1 MRIATVCILALS
13 TACTAPL
20 QVRGPSVDERTLL
33 RGDGAAA
40 GAEPLALLSH
50 EQAFGIDDNMRRFVA
65 GAVGA
70 SKDPRERL
78 VLLLTAMR
86 ERGFAE
92 LDYDDGVTGSARET
106 FYGGTANCLSFT
118 MLFVALAR
126 EAGLK
131 VRYQKVDVPP
141 EWSKNTE
148 LVVVRNHVN
157 ALVETGG
164 GRGYIVD
171 FNLED
176 ATEGYRR
183 WVVPDEYAES
193 LFYNNLAAEAL
204 IRKDYGLSLEYLREA
219 LRLAPDSES
228 SWSNLGMW
236 YLRRGNYE
244 YAEAAYLRALRA
256 SPGDPT
262 VLTNLVGLYGT
273 LGRDD
278 LVAEYR
284 QRIRAYQQNNP
295 YYHFAVAQ
303 TAFEEGR
310 FDTTLA
316 ELKHALRL
324 KSDEQ
329 EFYLLRARAY
339 RELGRASEAEQN
351 LARAKAL
358 EAPKRVRPASGAQ
371 IEHVSDESL

>member
-1 MRIATVCILALS
+1 MRILTFCLVVLL

-20 QVRGPSVDERTLL
+20 PLRGPLVDERTLL
-33 RGDGAAA
+33 SGDGAGTRHEAL
-40 GAEPLALLSH
+40 PLLSH
-50 EQAFGIDDNMRRFVA
+50 EQAFGIDDTMGRFV
-65 GAVGA
+65 GGTVDGHD
-70 SKDPRERL
+70 DPQERL
-78 VLLLTAMR
+78 TLLLEALK
-86 ERGFAE
+86 ERGFAS
-92 LDYDDGVTGSARET
+92 LDYDEGLTGSVRAT
-106 FYGGTANCLSFT
+106 FYAHTANCLSFT

-131 VRYQKVDVPP
+131 ASYQKVDVPP
-141 EWSKNTE
+141 KWSKNTE
-148 LVVVRNHVN
+148 IVVVRNHVN
-157 ALVETGG
+157 ALVEMGG
-164 GRGYIVD
+164 DRGYIVD

-183 WVVPDEYAES
+183 WRVPDAYAES

-204 IRKDYGLSLEYLREA
+204 IRKDYGTSLQYLREA
-219 LRLAPDSES
+219 LRLDPDSES

-262 VLTNLVGLYGT
+262 VLTNLVALYTT
-273 LGRDD
+273 LGRDE
-278 LVAEYR
+278 LAAVYR
-284 QRIRAYQQNNP
+284 QRIRAYQQSNP

-303 TAFEEGR
+303 SAFDEGR
-310 FDTTLA
+310 FDATLA

-339 RELGRASEAEQN
+339 VELGRPSEAEQSFT
-351 LARAKAL
+351 RAKAL
-358 EAPKRVRPASGAQ
+358 AAPRRGRAASEAPTPDAG
-371 IEHVSDESL
+371 DESL